1 MRGRGLMQKIN
12 LLLTS
17 AGRRVELVRAFRDA
31 YRELELDGNIVAL
44 DIDPLAPA
52 FRLADKQYIVP
63 RLNSPDYVPTLVQI
77 CRREEIGLVLP
88 LIDPDIPVLAQAKPE
103 IEETGTKV
111 GAVSSEA
118 AETTADKW
126 LTRNFF
132 ERIGLRTPASW
143 LPEALPADMAFPVFI
158 KPRRGSAGHN
168 TFRVNTPAEL
178 DFFTRYIPQPII
190 QQLLEGP
197 EITSDVICDVTGEV
211 LGAVS
216 RRRIE
221 VRWGEVQKGVTV
233 FSQEI
238 MAACLKV
245 AKELPACG
253 PLTLQCMMHRDVP
266 YFTEINARLGGGVPL
281 GIAAGVNGPAMLL
294 ARAAGIEREFPPLGA
309 YKTDL
314 YMTRYDDSFFL
325 DRSAHDEMARHT
337 L

>member
-1 MRGRGLMQKIN
+1 M
-12 LLLTS
+12 
-17 AGRRVELVRAFRDA
+17 ELVRAFREA
-31 YRELELDGNIVAL
+31 YRELGLAGRIVAL

-52 FRLADKQYIVP
+52 FRLADRQYIVP
-63 RLNSPDYVPTLVQI
+63 RLNSPDYIPALVEI

-88 LIDPDIPVLAQAKPE
+88 LIDPDIPVLAQAKAE
-103 IEETGTKV
+103 IEATGARV
-111 GAVSSEA
+111 GVGSIEA

-143 LPEALPADMAFPVFI
+143 LPDDLPPDIALPVFI
-158 KPRRGSAGHN
+158 KPRRGSASHN
-168 TFRVNTPAEL
+168 AFRVNTRAEL
-178 DFFTRYIPQPII
+178 EFFTKYVPQPIL
-190 QQLLEGP
+190 QELLDGP
-197 EITSDVICDVTGEV
+197 EITSDVICDVEGQV
-211 LGAVS
+211 LGVVS
-216 RRRIE
+216 RQRIE

-238 MAACLKV
+238 LEACVRV

-253 PLTLQCMMHRDVP
+253 PITLQCMMHKGQP

-294 ARAAGIEREFPPLGA
+294 ARAAGLEREFPTLGQ
-309 YKTDL
+309 YKTGL

-325 DRSAHDEMARHT
+325 DRSDYDEMARHT
-337 L
+337 V